1 MYPKKREISFDTS
14 LHKVNLNENT
24 QKLKTSIDKQ
34 EKDLHLEKTSI
45 ITKLKFDVDEMDMV
59 DTEKR
64 HDDEIA
70 HNIAVLRDIL
80 NSKYVSHFFAY

>member
-1 MYPKKREISFDTS
+1 
-14 LHKVNLNENT
+14 
-24 QKLKTSIDKQ
+24 
-34 EKDLHLEKTSI
+34 
-45 ITKLKFDVDEMDMV
+45 MV